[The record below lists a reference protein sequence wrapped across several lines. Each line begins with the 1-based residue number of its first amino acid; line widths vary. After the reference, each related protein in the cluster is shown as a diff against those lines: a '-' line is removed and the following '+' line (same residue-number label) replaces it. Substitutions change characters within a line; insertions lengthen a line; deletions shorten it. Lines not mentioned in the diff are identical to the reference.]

1 MDSGL
6 NQTPTETTV
15 ELPLSLLEPNPWNPN
30 RMGPENYAR
39 LKREL
44 GCGFLAPLLVRP
56 RGDRFQ
62 IVDGEHR
69 YRLALE
75 LGRASVPCVVAQL
88 SDREARLK
96 TLQMN
101 GLRGE
106 NDPDLL
112 GRLLAELRAELDP
125 QKLAALLPW
134 SADEIEA
141 MTKLAVRD
149 AGDVAKKIAAG
160 FRMPPVTV
168 EFFALVVPLGG
179 RAEIESA
186 VALAREREGAADDG
200 AALVALCRKY
210 QGRETSPPRRG
221 GAEEE
226 RPGA

>member
-1 MDSGL
+1 MDSGS
-6 NQTPTETTV
+6 NRSEITV
-15 ELPLSLLEPNPWNPN
+15 ELPLALLEPNPWNPN

-44 GCGFLAPLLVRP
+44 GRGFLSPLLVRP
-56 RGDRFQ
+56 RGDRYQ

-75 LGRASVPCVVAQL
+75 LGRASVPCVVAPL

-106 NDPDLL
+106 NDPDQL

-141 MTKLAVRD
+141 MTRLAVRD
-149 AGDVAKKIAAG
+149 AGAAAKKIAAG

-168 EFFALVVPLGG
+168 EFFALVVPRGG
-179 RAEIESA
+179 RAEIEAA
-186 VALAREREGAADDG
+186 VAKSREREGANDDG
-200 AALVALCRKY
+200 AALVALCRVYRGDKN
-210 QGRETSPPRRG
+210 SPPRPG
-221 GAEEE
+221 GAEEA
-226 RPGA
+226 RPEE